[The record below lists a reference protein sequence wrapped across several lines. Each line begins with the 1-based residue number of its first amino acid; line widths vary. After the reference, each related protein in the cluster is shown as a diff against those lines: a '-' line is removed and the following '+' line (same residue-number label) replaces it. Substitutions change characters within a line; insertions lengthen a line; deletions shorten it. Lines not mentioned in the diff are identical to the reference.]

1 MCSNPL
7 PTMSDPRAP
16 GVPGSTYCAF
26 YFSLLSLSLSFFM
39 SSEHGAMDRTRITRS
54 ARYTSAGG
62 LTWITP
68 RPARAAPLSVRA

>member
-1 MCSNPL
+1 
-7 PTMSDPRAP
+7 
-16 GVPGSTYCAF
+16 
-26 YFSLLSLSLSFFM
+26 M